1 MYHRS
6 CRFVK
11 WTIEEA
17 TDLLAIPLQLILLQ
31 IPIRMIVRGHI
42 VAGWME
48 EAWLEI
54 AVVSSSSGWE
64 TEGGYR
70 IVLC

>member
-1 MYHRS
+1 MGMNASSSHCTTAPSTADHCGHTIFMYHRS

-31 IPIRMIVRGHI
+31 IPIRMILR
-42 VAGWME
+42 
-48 EAWLEI
+48 
-54 AVVSSSSGWE
+54 
-64 TEGGYR
+64 
-70 IVLC
+70 